1 MCRRIDFIRRSGII
15 FMMTVLMIGLT
26 LVGSQN
32 SLAQQQKS
40 WKPAG
45 PMTLICYTGPGTAY
59 DYLARQIALVL
70 PDYLGKPVMVQSVP
84 GGGGGNALDTVYH
97 AKPDGRTFVL
107 YGLGSQV
114 ALALEKRYK
123 WDIKELNLILAIDA
137 PPYGVLASA
146 KRSTYKDFKE
156 LMNTKETVRIGTG
169 GANFVI
175 VPLILE
181 LEKHGVKYRVARF
194 KDQTGAFLAVIA
206 GDADITMSALS
217 SIGLDPIRAGDFR
230 PLWVFANKRYSE
242 LPDVPTQ
249 VELGMSK
256 EWSNFNLIRLIAMP
270 PGVPTDIQKAF
281 TEALIKTL
289 QDKRT
294 LEWSKKAEIPV
305 DIVEKKE
312 LDERV
317 RIVQEGFRNN
327 MEIVK
332 RYFF

>member
-1 MCRRIDFIRRSGII
+1 MCSTMSFIRRSGMILGI
-15 FMMTVLMIGLT
+15 MVFVLCLTV
-26 LVGSQN
+26 VYSQN
-32 SLAQQQKS
+32 SLAQEKKA

-45 PMTLICYTGPGTAY
+45 PLTLICYTGPGTAY
-59 DYLARQIALVL
+59 DFLARQIAQVL
-70 PDYLGKPVMVQSVP
+70 PDYLRKPVIVQSVP
-84 GGGGGNALDTVYH
+84 GGGGGNALDVVYH

-123 WDIKELNLILAIDA
+123 WDIKELSLILAIDA

-146 KRSTYKDFKE
+146 KRSTYKDFKD
-156 LMNTKETVRIGTG
+156 LMKTKETVRIATG

-181 LEKHGVKYRVARF
+181 LEKNGVKYRVARF

-230 PLWVFANKRYSE
+230 PLWVFANKRYAE
-242 LPDVPTQ
+242 LPDVPTHI
-249 VELGMSK
+249 EFGMAK
-256 EWSNFNLIRLIAMP
+256 EWANYNLIRLFAMP
-270 PGVPTDIQKAF
+270 PNIPADIQKAF

-327 MEIVK
+327 IEIVK